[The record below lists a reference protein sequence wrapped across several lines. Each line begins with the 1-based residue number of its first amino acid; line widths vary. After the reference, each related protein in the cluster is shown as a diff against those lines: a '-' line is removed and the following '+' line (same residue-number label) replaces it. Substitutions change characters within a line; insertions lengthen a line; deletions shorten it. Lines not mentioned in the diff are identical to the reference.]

1 MNAMTRRALPQ
12 LSGSTFITD
21 GGLETTLIFHAG
33 LDLRD
38 FAAFVLLETDSGR
51 RSLREYYLPYIETGR
66 RRGVGVVLDTPT
78 WRASSDWG
86 ARLGY
91 SDEALAELN
100 RRGVALIEQLRA
112 ETGND
117 PELVISGCLGPR
129 GDGYRADLLMTADEA
144 ERYHGVQIE
153 TFADSAA
160 DMITGLTLTYANEAI
175 GISRAAAA
183 AGLPV
188 VISFTVETDG
198 RLPDGRPLA
207 EAIEQVDA
215 ETPVGPAYYMI
226 NCAHPT
232 HFAGLFASP
241 GAWAERIRGIR
252 ANASSKSHAE
262 LDESETLDE
271 GDPLDLADRYR
282 SLAPQLP
289 SLTIIGGCCGT
300 DARHIDAI
308 CAAWPA

>member
-1 MNAMTRRALPQ
+1 VSRRELPQ

-33 LDLRD
+33 PDLPD
-38 FAAFVLLETDSGR
+38 FAAFVLLDTEGGR
-51 RSLREYYLPYIETGR
+51 RSLREYYVPYIEIGR
-66 RRGVGVVLDTPT
+66 RRGVGVVLDTPM
-78 WRASSDWG
+78 WRASADWG
-86 ARLGY
+86 ACLGY

-100 RRGVALIEQLRA
+100 RRGVALLEELRA
-112 ETGND
+112 EAAND
-117 PELVISGCLGPR
+117 QEVVISGCLGPR
-129 GDGYRADLLMTADEA
+129 GDGYRADLLMSADEA

-160 DMITGLTLTYANEAI
+160 DMITALTLTYPDEAI
-175 GISRAAAA
+175 GITRAAAA

-215 ETPVGPAYYMI
+215 ETAVGPAYYMI

-232 HFAGLFASP
+232 HFAGLFDSR
-241 GAWAERIRGIR
+241 GAWTERIRGIR

-262 LDESETLDE
+262 LDESETLDA
-271 GDPLDLADRYR
+271 GDPVDLAERYR
-282 SLAPQLP
+282 GLAPRLP
-289 SLTIIGGCCGT
+289 SLTIVGGCCGT

-308 CAAWPA
+308 CATWP